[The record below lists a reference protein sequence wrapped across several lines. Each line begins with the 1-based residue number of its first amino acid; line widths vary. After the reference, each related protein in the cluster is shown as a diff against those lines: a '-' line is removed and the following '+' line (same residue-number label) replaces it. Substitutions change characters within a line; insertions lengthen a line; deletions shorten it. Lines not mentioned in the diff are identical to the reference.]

1 MRHPSD
7 AFTAPWHAMADGI
20 RISVALCTYN
30 GARHLDE
37 QLASFVQQQRQPD
50 ELVVCDDGS
59 TDATLDVLQEFA
71 RSAPFAVH
79 VHHNETN
86 LGATRNFER
95 AIALCSGDV
104 IAMSDQDDVWLP
116 EKLARMEAAFAAD
129 PTVGLVICDAWL
141 VGPDLAPSGQKAWAN
156 LPFGLVMQRRF
167 NRGGGLRQML
177 RYNLVTGAACAFR
190 AELREILL
198 PIPTCW
204 VHDGWIGIVATAV
217 APARAIPEPLV
228 LYRQHGNQ
236 QIGLPRLTLMR
247 QLRVALFQM
256 DRAYFQRLADCFEAV
271 HDRLHE
277 QRYRLVDS
285 EAVELAAE
293 KARLARTQQV
303 MRESCRLRRVILAV
317 LQLVTGR
324 YHRFDRGFRSF
335 AVDLLLR

>member
-1 MRHPSD
+1 MS
-7 AFTAPWHAMADGI
+7 DGI

-30 GARHLDE
+30 GARYLYE
-37 QLASFVQQQRQPD
+37 QLVSFVQQQRQPD

-59 TDATLDVLQEFA
+59 TDATLKVLREFA

-79 VHHNETN
+79 IHCNEAN
-86 LGATRNFER
+86 LGVTRNFER

-116 EKLARMEAAFAAD
+116 EKLARMEAAFEAD
-129 PTVGLVICDAWL
+129 PEIGLVICDAWL
-141 VGPDLAPSGQKAWAN
+141 VGPDLAPSGQKAWVN
-156 LPFGLVMQRRF
+156 LPFGPAMQRRF
-167 NRGGGLRQML
+167 NLGRGPRQML
-177 RYNLVTGAACAFR
+177 RYNLVTGAFCAFR

-236 QIGLPRLTLMR
+236 EIGLPRLTLMR
-247 QLRVALFQM
+247 QLSFALHRL
-256 DRAYFQRLADCFEAV
+256 DRAEYFQRLADCFEAV
-271 HDRLHE
+271 HERLRE
-277 QRYRLVDS
+277 QRHRLLDS
-285 EAVELAAE
+285 ETVELAAE

-303 MRESCRLRRVILAV
+303 MRGSGRGRRVVLAFRE
-317 LQLVTGR
+317 LVTGR

>member
-1 MRHPSD
+1 MS
-7 AFTAPWHAMADGI
+7 DGI

-30 GARHLDE
+30 GARYLYE
-37 QLASFVQQQRQPD
+37 QLVSFVQQQRQPD

-59 TDATLDVLQEFA
+59 TDATLEILREFA

-79 VHHNETN
+79 VHCNETN
-86 LGATRNFER
+86 LGVTRNFER

-104 IAMSDQDDVWLP
+104 IATSDQDDVWLP
-116 EKLARMEAAFAAD
+116 EKLSRMEAVFAAN
-129 PTVGLVICDAWL
+129 PKVGLVICDAWL
-141 VGPDLAPSGQKAWAN
+141 VGPDLVPSGQKAWTN
-156 LPFGLVMQRRF
+156 LPFGPAMQRRF
-167 NRGGGLRQML
+167 NRGGGPRQML
-177 RYNLVTGAACAFR
+177 HYNLVTGAACAFR

-228 LYRQHGNQ
+228 LYRQHGTQ

-247 QLRVALFQM
+247 QLSFALHRL
-256 DRAYFQRLADCFEAV
+256 DRAEYFQRLADCFEAV
-271 HDRLHE
+271 HQRLRE
-277 QRYRLVDS
+277 QRHRLFDS
-285 EAVELAAE
+285 ETVELAAE

-303 MRESCRLRRVILAV
+303 MRESGRGRRVVLAFRE
-317 LQLVTGR
+317 LLTGR

>member
-1 MRHPSD
+1 MS
-7 AFTAPWHAMADGI
+7 DGI

-30 GARHLDE
+30 GARYLYE
-37 QLASFVQQQRQPD
+37 QLVSFVQQQRQPD

-59 TDATLDVLQEFA
+59 TDATLEVLREFA

-79 VHHNETN
+79 VHCNETN
-86 LGATRNFER
+86 LGVTRNFER

-104 IAMSDQDDVWLP
+104 IALSDQDDVWLP
-116 EKLARMEAAFAAD
+116 EKLARMEAAFVAD
-129 PTVGLVICDAWL
+129 PEVGLVICDAWL
-141 VGPDLAPSGQKAWAN
+141 VGPDLAPSEQKAWAN
-156 LPFGLVMQRRF
+156 LPFGPAMQRRF
-167 NRGGGLRQML
+167 NLGRGPRQML
-177 RYNLVTGAACAFR
+177 RYNLVTGAFCAFR

-236 QIGLPRLTLMR
+236 EIGLPRLTLMR
-247 QLRVALFQM
+247 QLSFALHRL
-256 DRAYFQRLADCFEAV
+256 DRAEYFQRLADCFEAV
-271 HDRLHE
+271 HERLRE
-277 QRYRLVDS
+277 QRHRLLDS
-285 EAVELAAE
+285 ETVELAAE

-303 MRESCRLRRVILAV
+303 MRESGRGRRVVLAFRE
-317 LQLVTGR
+317 LVTGR